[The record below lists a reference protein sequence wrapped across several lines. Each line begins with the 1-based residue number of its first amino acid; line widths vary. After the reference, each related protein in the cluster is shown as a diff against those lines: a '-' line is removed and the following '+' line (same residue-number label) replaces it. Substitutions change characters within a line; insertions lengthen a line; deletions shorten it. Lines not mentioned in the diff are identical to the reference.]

1 MQTASRVLHLM
12 GTVITIQLD
21 ADAPEPL
28 LDEVE
33 RRLRSYEHRFSA
45 NADDSELMQ
54 VTHNAGVKP
63 VVVDPELYQL
73 IKIGRDASAVQ
84 EDNLNIAIGPLVQT
98 WRIGF
103 DDAKVPT
110 QGEIDAALAL
120 IDPENIV
127 LDDAKHSVYLTKA
140 GMAIDLGALAKGYF
154 ADLIRDYLHEKGVKT
169 ALINLGGNVVV
180 MGPNA
185 KHADGD
191 WRVGLQDPNK
201 PRGQFTT
208 VLKLQDKSV
217 VTSGIYERQLKA
229 GTHTYHHILDT
240 RTGYPVDTDVVS
252 LTIVSDSSL
261 DGELWTTRLFG
272 QPRNRIMA
280 KVAVMDGIDAI
291 VITDDGHLVSTLP
304 KSYFI

>member
-12 GTVITIQLD
+12 GTVITIQID
-21 ADAPEPL
+21 AIEPSPI

-45 NADDSELMQ
+45 NSADSELMQ
-54 VTHNAGVKP
+54 VTHNAGVQP
-63 VVVDPELYQL
+63 VVVDPELYRL
-73 IKIGRDASAVQ
+73 IKIGQQASAVR

-103 DDAKVPT
+103 NDAKVPAPA
-110 QGEIDAALAL
+110 EIKAALAL
-120 IDPENIV
+120 IDPANIR
-127 LDDAKHSVYLTKA
+127 LDDADHSVYLTKP

-154 ADLIRDYLHEKGVKT
+154 ADLIRDYLTAQGVKT

-191 WRVGLQDPNK
+191 WRIGLQDPVK
-201 PRGQFTT
+201 PRGQFKL
-208 VLKLQDKSV
+208 VLKLQNKSV
-217 VTSGIYERQLKA
+217 VTSGIYERQLTA
-229 GTHTYHHILDT
+229 DGHTYHHILNT

-280 KVAVMDGIDAI
+280 KVATMAGIDAI
-291 VITDDGHLVSTLP
+291 VITADGRLVTTLP
-304 KSYFI
+304 KSYFG